1 MPVLLLMGE
10 SFSSRSDFLSFSAL
24 SDLDCD
30 GLAATADWILLPFAE
45 LTLTEV
51 LNWRRRSINGPA
63 PLLISTKQFSLY
75 PELCI
80 PDRTGRVLKPNMEE
94 MDWSAA
100 LKRLPKPIDMT
111 LQESKNQDLGVNSWT
126 RIYRALELA

>member
-1 MPVLLLMGE
+1 
-10 SFSSRSDFLSFSAL
+10 
-24 SDLDCD
+24 
-30 GLAATADWILLPFAE
+30 
-45 LTLTEV
+45 
-51 LNWRRRSINGPA
+51 
-63 PLLISTKQFSLY
+63 
-75 PELCI
+75 
-80 PDRTGRVLKPNMEE
+80 MEE